1 MTSLSRLQITCIIIL
16 QKRFFKNVRI
26 SRNAFNRENVPPPP
40 EFVTN
45 LAQLI
50 SDVIY
55 LYKVTV
61 KVHL

>member
-16 QKRFFKNVRI
+16 QKRLKMLEFLGMHLTERTF
-26 SRNAFNRENVPPPP
+26 P